1 MASPCSCSGRSMR
14 RSIRAATAIRSSA
27 RSTGSGVEPHDIW
40 PSGQG
45 FLCFALRPGF
55 LWPPSSCERCG
66 TSTAPWRGRRLVK
79 ARLLLPSSLPP
90 CIGSFRKMG
99 SIFPRHVH
107 PRPDVRDAS
116 VPDVPGRLTSAL
128 SVCPHARHRKSVWLS
143 RFFDCGVA
151 AGVAA
156 PAGAVRRYEFDS
168 ECRGLP
174 PARIKLAVCSAG
186 AIPSRLRF
194 SSRPCRDPRLLPE
207 LSGARR
213 RSPGLRAGGPPW
225 LAFVGRPCS
234 ITCSLGGLIGH
245 FELLARSACGACPAA
260 ARDLSHSDPRRAVA
274 ACYPAVVPRGPVRL
288 RVVRPC
294 AGGSGFL
301 SGTWLPLCTARAP
314 GFLRR
319 LSIRRSPRRCVVA
332 DRWRGLSRA
341 VCPLLRVAPGA
352 R

>member
-1 MASPCSCSGRSMR
+1 MLGVSLLVVAHLSFASLFSCLFLHVPRF
-14 RSIRAATAIRSSA
+14 
-27 RSTGSGVEPHDIW
+27 VEPHDIW
-40 PSGQG
+40 PSGQDSCVSPCG
-45 FLCFALRPGF
+45 QDSCGLRLLVSVVEPRPRLGGRPF
-55 LWPPSSCERCG
+55 G
-66 TSTAPWRGRRLVK
+66 RGRRLVK

-116 VPDVPGRLTSAL
+116 VPDVPGRLASAL

-143 RFFDCGVA
+143 RLFDCVWPQA
-151 AGVAA
+151 LQRRLVPCAGTSSIRV
-156 PAGAVRRYEFDS
+156 PWPS
-168 ECRGLP
+168 
-174 PARIKLAVCSAG
+174 PARIRLAVCSAG

-245 FELLARSACGACPAA
+245 FVLLARSACGAARPLPGTSHIRIPAA
-260 ARDLSHSDPRRAVA
+260 L
-274 ACYPAVVPRGPVRL
+274 
-288 RVVRPC
+288 
-294 AGGSGFL
+294 
-301 SGTWLPLCTARAP
+301 
-314 GFLRR
+314 
-319 LSIRRSPRRCVVA
+319 
-332 DRWRGLSRA
+332 
-341 VCPLLRVAPGA
+341 
-352 R
+352 